1 MVGFGVVSKAE
12 LAGGVIAE
20 GEDAAGVVEHKRM
33 VVACRDLR
41 DGEALKGS

>member
-1 MVGFGVVSKAE
+1 MVGLGFVFEAE

-20 GEDAAGVVEHKRM
+20 GEDAAGVVEREGV

-41 DGEALKGS
+41 NDEALEGG